1 MGICIPT
8 GMSVKRRGSVGAPV
22 LGGKEG
28 EAMLKIKLGRKTVVL
43 GSTLQYFRGWYL
55 KRGPFRTWRLYL
67 GRVSVGVELS
77 RWL

>member
-1 MGICIPT
+1 
-8 GMSVKRRGSVGAPV
+8 
-22 LGGKEG
+22 
-28 EAMLKIKLGRKTVVL
+28 MLKIKLGRKTVVL
-43 GSTLQYFRGWYL
+43 GSTPQYFRGWYL